1 MTLRADLL
9 RTVLIQALGA
19 AALLLAVL
27 WLGAALGPEAQGRF
41 SRTKAEIEL
50 LGALAMFGLPQA
62 MFYFLQRGELALPRA
77 FRVAAVA
84 GAAGGACALGYALLG
99 PPQAP
104 AGLAL
109 VFTVAAACCVW
120 HGELRA
126 LLLSLRSTAWFNG
139 VTAMPQVAM
148 LVLAVAWAA
157 LGGGEIGLTAG
168 LALAYLAPAL
178 LARRVLASGA
188 GAGADVP
195 VATVSTATMLRFGA
209 AAWLTATL
217 GAAAVVV
224 AQRSV
229 ESALGAAALGVFTM
243 ALSLAQVPL
252 APVNYA
258 APLLFRHWMGSER
271 SALPIGRMLLPAAAI
286 GGLAAVA
293 GLLEAWHADFGAGA
307 RYAGIG
313 LLLPLLL
320 LAAAG
325 ESLLRVLAAHA
336 NAQGLPWRVVVAEGL
351 RCAVLAVAAL
361 AGGWRFGLAACGV
374 IWVAAAWAAALAL
387 GGFAAFDAWSRR

>member
-19 AALLLAVL
+19 ASLLLAVL
-27 WLGAALGPEAQGRF
+27 WLGATLGPEAQGRF
-41 SRTKAEIEL
+41 SRTKAEVEL

-62 MFYFLQRGELALPRA
+62 MFYFVQRGELALRRA
-77 FRVAAVA
+77 FRIAAIA
-84 GAAGGACALGYALLG
+84 AAAGGICALAYALLG
-99 PPQAP
+99 PPQARG
-104 AGLAL
+104 ALA
-109 VFTVAAACCVW
+109 VAFAVAAAGCVW

-139 VTAMPQVAM
+139 LTAMPQIVM
-148 LVLAVAWAA
+148 LAVAVLWAA
-157 LGGGEIGLTAG
+157 RDGGEVALAAG
-168 LALAYLAPAL
+168 FALAYVMPAL
-178 LARRVLASGA
+178 LARRVLARHA
-188 GAGADVP
+188 GAEEGA
-195 VATVSTATMLRFGA
+195 AAGTAAMIRFGA

-217 GAAAVVV
+217 GAAAVVL

-258 APLLFRHWMGSER
+258 APLLFRHWMNREQSP
-271 SALPIGRMLLPAAAI
+271 LPVGRMLLPATAI
-286 GGLAAVA
+286 GGLATLAFVID
-293 GLLEAWHADFGAGA
+293 AWRADFGVGE

-336 NAQGLPWRVVVAEGL
+336 NAAGAPWRVVIAEAL
-351 RCAVLAVAAL
+351 RCTVLAVGGL
-361 AGGWRFGLAACGV
+361 CGGWQLGLAACGAL
-374 IWVAAAWAAALAL
+374 WVAAAWVAALAL
-387 GGFAAFDAWSRR
+387 GGCAAFDGWGRR